1 MRDAPRKLLIFGA
14 SGHAKVVID
23 VVEKQGCLRPHILA
37 DDNPEL
43 HGQLFY
49 GYHIIGGRQELQTR
63 YAESSMQCL
72 VAIGSNHARAE
83 LALWLQTHGFILAA
97 PAVHPSA
104 QIARGAE
111 ISAGSILM
119 AGCVVNSDTAIGSN
133 VIVNTGATID
143 HDCVVGDAAH
153 IAPGVTL
160 CGNVRVGMG
169 TLVGAGA
176 VIHPNITIG
185 NNVIIG
191 AGATVLRDV
200 PDGKT
205 VVGTPARIIR

>member
-1 MRDAPRKLLIFGA
+1 MSAPARKLMIFGA

-23 VVEKQGCLRPHILA
+23 VVEKQGHVRPHILA

-49 GYHIIGGRQELQTR
+49 GYRVIGGRQELQSR
-63 YAESSMQCL
+63 YAEGGMQCL
-72 VAIGSNHARAE
+72 VAIGSNHNRAE
-83 LALWLQTHGFILAA
+83 LALWLQAHGFILAA
-97 PAVHPSA
+97 PAVHPSV
-104 QIARGAE
+104 QIARGVGIA
-111 ISAGSILM
+111 AGSVLM
-119 AGCVVNSDTAIGSN
+119 AGCVINSDTTIGSN
-133 VIVNTGATID
+133 VIVNTGATVD
-143 HDCVVGDAAH
+143 HDCVIGDAAH
-153 IAPGVTL
+153 IAPGATL
-160 CGNVRVGMG
+160 CGNVRVGME

-185 NNVIIG
+185 RNVVVG